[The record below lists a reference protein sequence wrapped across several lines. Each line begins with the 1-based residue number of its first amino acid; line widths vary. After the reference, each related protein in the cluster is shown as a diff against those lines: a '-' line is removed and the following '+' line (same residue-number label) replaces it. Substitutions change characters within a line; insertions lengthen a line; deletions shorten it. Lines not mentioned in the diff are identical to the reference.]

1 MTTTTILYFIFAGV
15 FLFAFLSHFI
25 IGIQRPLDKVNLFF
39 SGIVLS
45 RSLYIATVSIR
56 YLSTDIYTIII
67 LEKVGINFLVA
78 FWILFV
84 IFSTHFTKVK
94 LYYFSAF
101 IIVVSIFIFIYNTV
115 SEYSIVYLSVN
126 GLRSKTTLFGDSI
139 IEIDGV
145 ANPLLYLCFFMS
157 FCCVILALIQNFK
170 STCLIPRI
178 KFMFYFALVLYLST
192 LCNDLLLEFEY
203 IPSIYLGT
211 FGILGFLI
219 LMSSNLNLSIQDLE
233 KKIDAKTWDLE
244 CKNLELNQQ
253 FVEKDLIQQKLSESE
268 KRYRAVVEDIPL
280 LICRFLPDS
289 TITFVNDSYCQYFN
303 KNRDELIGTSFLELI
318 PEPDRESVNNNINSL
333 TFHNPTMTHEHSVV
347 NDDETISWHRWVNRA
362 LFDNSRQLIA
372 FQSIGEDIS
381 EQIALEQELQISE
394 ERYRLVFNQQ
404 FQFMAILSPDGKV
417 LDVNELPLKVQN
429 LKRENYIGMYFWDS
443 PAWSKNPEMQKKMK
457 DNLKHAI
464 ETSDV
469 YITEDQYNSLDGET
483 RYAIASYKGI
493 HDDKGSLKYILVQA
507 TDITERKAAEADRDR
522 LILAIEQTA
531 EMIVITNKN
540 WEFIYT
546 NPAFLKITNYSQTEI
561 SEFYFMQFLQEY
573 DEENNNI
580 NKIKTQLTQHQKWS
594 GRISAKK
601 KDGSMFICETHISS
615 IHDENNEIINYVL
628 VMRDITEEMRMEE
641 QLQHAHKME
650 SVGRLAGGV
659 AHDFNNMLLAILGY
673 SNLALEQIQST
684 NPAYKSINEVIKAAE
699 RSASL
704 TKQLLGFARKQTAI
718 PVVLNL
724 NETINDMLN
733 MLQRIIGEDI
743 QLEFEPGNE
752 LWSIKNDPGQ
762 IDQIMANLC
771 VNSRDAIKDTGK
783 IKIQTQNVVVKE
795 SIQTLFTNINTG
807 EYVVLSVNDNG
818 IGIQPKELKNIFEP
832 FYTTKQV
839 GESTGLGLATVFGIM
854 VQNNGYIDVNSE
866 LEKGTTFNL
875 YFPKHFGDVKNKIE
889 NKSINEPQI
898 VDKTV
903 LLIEDETLV
912 LNLAKTMLEKVGFHV
927 IHSDNPINALHLFNQ
942 NYEQIDVVMTDV
954 IMPELN
960 GYDLAGEIAKKRD
973 DINIIF
979 ISGYTNEIIESKF
992 QMKDNYFFIQKPFSY
1007 QTLLDTINK
1016 IKL

>member
-1 MTTTTILYFIFAGV
+1 MTTTTILYLIFSGV
-15 FLFAFLSHFI
+15 FLFAFLNHFI

-45 RSLYIATVSIR
+45 RSLYIATVSFR

-115 SEYSIVYLSVN
+115 SEYSIVYLGVN
-126 GLRSKTTLFGDSI
+126 GLRSKTTIFGDSI

-145 ANPLLYLCFFMS
+145 VNPLLYLCFFMS
-157 FCCVILALIQNFK
+157 FCCVILALIQNYK
-170 STCLIPRI
+170 STCLVPRI
-178 KFMFYFALVLYLST
+178 KFIFYLALVLYLST
-192 LCNDLLLEFEY
+192 LGNDLLLEFEY
-203 IPSIYLGT
+203 IPSIYIGT
-211 FGILGFLI
+211 FGVLGFLI
-219 LMSSNLNLSIQDLE
+219 LMSSNLNMSIQDLE
-233 KKIDAKTWDLE
+233 KIIEAKTWDLE
-244 CKNLELNQQ
+244 CKNVELQQQ
-253 FVEKDLIQQKLSESE
+253 FVEKDIIQKKLSESE

-303 KNRDELIGTSFLELI
+303 KNRDELIGTSFLNLI
-318 PEPDRESVNNNINSL
+318 PEPDRESVYNQINSL
-333 TFHNPTMTHEHSVV
+333 TFHNPTMTHEHPVV
-347 NDDETISWHRWVNRA
+347 NDDETIGWHRWVNRA
-362 LFDNSRQLIA
+362 LFDNNRQLIA

-381 EQIALEQELQISE
+381 EQKVLEQELQVSE

-429 LKRENYIGMYFWDS
+429 LERENYIGTYFWDS
-443 PAWSKNPEMQKKMK
+443 PAWNKNPEMQNKMK

-464 ETSDV
+464 ETSDI
-469 YITEDQYNSLDGET
+469 YITEDQYNTTDGET

-493 HDDKGSLKYILVQA
+493 HDGKGNLKYILVQA
-507 TDITERKAAEADRDR
+507 TDITERKSAEADRDR

-531 EMIVITNKN
+531 EMIVITNQN

-561 SEFYFMQFLQEY
+561 SDFYFMQFLQEN

-580 NKIKTQLTQHQKWS
+580 NKIKTQLTQHKKWS

-601 KDGSMFICETHISS
+601 KDGSVFICETHISS
-615 IHDENNEIINYVL
+615 VYDVNNEIINYVL
-628 VMRDITEEMRMEE
+628 VMRDITEEMRMAE
-641 QLQHAHKME
+641 QLQHAQKME

-684 NPAYKSINEVIKAAE
+684 NPAYKNINEVIKAAE
-699 RSASL
+699 RSANL
-704 TKQLLGFARKQTAI
+704 TKQLLGFARKQTTI

-743 QLEFEPGNE
+743 QLDFEPGNE

-771 VNSRDAIKDTGK
+771 VNSRDAIKDTGT
-783 IKIQTQNVVVKE
+783 IKIQTKNVIIKE
-795 SIQTLFTNINTG
+795 SIQTLFTNITTG
-807 EYVVLSVNDNG
+807 DYVVLSVSDNG
-818 IGIQPKELKNIFEP
+818 IGIEPKELKTIFEP
-832 FYTTKQV
+832 FYTTKHV
-839 GESTGLGLATVFGIM
+839 GEGTGLGLATVFGIM
-854 VQNNGYIDVNSE
+854 TQNKGYIDVNSE
-866 LEKGTTFNL
+866 PEKGTTFCL
-875 YFPKHFGDVKNKIE
+875 YFPRHHGEVKNSIE
-889 NKSINEPQI
+889 TKPVNEPQI

-903 LLIEDETLV
+903 LLVEDETLV
-912 LNLAKTMLEKVGFHV
+912 LNLAKTMLEKIGFHV
-927 IHSDNPINALHLFNQ
+927 IHSDSPMKALQLFNQ
-942 NYEQIDVVMTDV
+942 NYEKIDLVMTDV

-960 GYDLAGEIAKKRD
+960 GYDLVCEIAEKRD

-992 QMKDNYFFIQKPFSY
+992 EMKDNYYFIQKPFSY
-1007 QTLLDTINK
+1007 QSLLGTIKK